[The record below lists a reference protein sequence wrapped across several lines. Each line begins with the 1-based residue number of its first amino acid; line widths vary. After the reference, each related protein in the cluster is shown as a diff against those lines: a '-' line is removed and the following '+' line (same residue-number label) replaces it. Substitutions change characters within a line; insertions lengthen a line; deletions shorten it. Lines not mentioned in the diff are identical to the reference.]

1 MREISG
7 LQAATKTEADVRSRS
22 FAGPAILLM
31 AAAVAVVPLVVRGPS
46 CGDDFAF
53 HVSSWLEAQNA
64 WRHGIPYP
72 HWANG
77 PNFGAG
83 EPRFVFYPP
92 LIWMLGAAL
101 GLILPWSAVPVAIT
115 FLLLAATGLA
125 TRRLAQEMLPD
136 AAAALA
142 GCTAIFFGYGL
153 YSAYERTAFAELSG
167 GFWIPLLLLFLLRNR
182 ACWPLAL
189 VVAGAWL
196 SNAPLGVMACYLMA
210 AVALVLALLAK
221 SWIPIVR
228 AAIAAVL
235 GIGLAAIYLLPAAM
249 EQRWVA
255 IQHAT
260 GDPGMRIED
269 NWLFERLANPLVWW
283 HDRELLN
290 ASLVTVVMI
299 ALALVSALFLYARR
313 DRQTSDASQ
322 ASARLWWIPLALIP
336 AVVLLLQFP
345 ISLPVWNAL
354 PKLRFLQFPWRWL
367 VVVEA
372 PMAIFFA
379 AAVWTMRP
387 RWRRVALALGVGLFL
402 VSTAIAGRSFYI
414 PCGKARSLETMLG
427 KYSSGQ
433 GIRGT
438 VEYFPL
444 DAAPASL
451 ATGLTGSCLVNG
463 PLVPWQP
470 KSEDA
475 SSSSSTG
482 ETNCDQTFPL
492 APVQAQD
499 GEEHFAVS
507 GVADRSGY
515 LILHLLRYPAWRVM
529 INGQTVTS
537 LPLRDDGL
545 IAVPVPRGVM
555 HLSVDWTTSNDV
567 VAGRWISIV
576 CVVLIAGLWGFERKR
591 NAVRLS

>member
-1 MREISG
+1 MHEISG
-7 LQAATKTEADVRSRS
+7 LQTATKTEAELRSS
-22 FAGPAILLM
+22 SIAGPAILLVG
-31 AAAVAVVPLVVRGPS
+31 AAIAVVPLMVRGPS

-53 HVSSWLEAQNA
+53 HVSSWLDAQNA

-101 GLILPWSAVPVAIT
+101 GLILPWGAVPVAMT

-125 TRRLAQEMLPD
+125 TRRLAREMLPD
-136 AAAALA
+136 AAATLA
-142 GCTAIFFGYGL
+142 GCTAIFFGYAL

-182 ACWPLAL
+182 SCWPLAL

-196 SNAPLGVMACYLMA
+196 SNAPLGVMACYLLA
-210 AVALVLALLAK
+210 AVALVLGLLAK
-221 SWIPIVR
+221 SWAPIVR
-228 AAIAAVL
+228 AAIAAAL
-235 GIGLAAIYLLPAAM
+235 GIGLAAIYLAPAAM
-249 EQRWVA
+249 EQSWVA

-269 NWLFERLANPLVWW
+269 NWLFERLANPLIWW

-290 ASLVTVVMI
+290 ASLVAVAMI
-299 ALALVSALFLYARR
+299 SLALVSAVLLYARR
-313 DRQTSDASQ
+313 DRQSPDVSQ
-322 ASARLWWIPLALIP
+322 ASVRLWWIPLALIP

-345 ISLPVWNAL
+345 VSLPVWNAL

-387 RWRRVALALGVGLFL
+387 RWRRVALALCVGLFL

-427 KYSSGQ
+427 KYSSGL

-438 VEYFPL
+438 PEYFPP
-444 DAAPASL
+444 DATPASL

-470 KSEDA
+470 KGEGV
-475 SSSSSTG
+475 SSSGSAG
-482 ETNCDQTFPL
+482 EACCNQTFPL

-499 GEEHFAVS
+499 DEEHFAVS
-507 GVADRSGY
+507 GITDRSGY
-515 LILHLLRYPAWRVM
+515 LILHLLRYPAWRITV
-529 INGQTVTS
+529 NGQTVTS
-537 LPLRDDGL
+537 LPIREDGL
-545 IAVPVPRGVM
+545 IAVPVPRGAV
-555 HLSVDWTTSNDV
+555 HLSADWTASNDV

-576 CVVLIAGLWGFERKR
+576 CVVLLAGLWGFERKR
-591 NAVRLS
+591 SAVRLS